1 MMNRRGF
8 LARMVLG
15 ATVALHTEL
24 HSLVPTLDFAPKLPW
39 FYLIEETT
47 PATHEFTMGG
57 KIRGWMRRIRWIDE
71 KEMLSLGLK
80 HEDFADD
87 WKELGEEPKPTG
99 EIRFFDYGLHND
111 DEGGL
116 I

>member
-24 HSLVPTLDFAPKLPW
+24 HSLVPTLDFAPKQPW

-47 PATHEFTMGG
+47 PATHEYAGG
-57 KIRGWMRRIRWIDE
+57 GLIHGYMRRIRWIDE

-80 HEDFADD
+80 HEDFEDR
-87 WKELGEEPKPTG
+87 WENLPTYDG
-99 EIRFFDYGLHND
+99 WAVGRDNPD
-111 DEGGL
+111 KGGL